1 MAKPGKPQQ
10 GSAVKVVEALVRPV
24 VEAMGLRLWDVR
36 FEKEGPDWFLRVLI
50 DRDEPMDTDTCAE
63 VSHAIDPLLDEADP
77 IDQSYYLEVGSPGMG
92 RRLTRPEH
100 YEQLKGQKCAVRL
113 IRPDAQGR
121 RDYAGL
127 LQGLDANGNVTR
139 SMTDLPLNI
148 AAVRI
153 LFTPINRPPA
163 TMAGMIGTKISLNNF
178 TNL

>member
-10 GSAVKVVEALVRPV
+10 GSAVKVVETLVRPV

-77 IDQSYYLEVGSPGMG
+77 IDQSYYLEVGSPGLG

-100 YEQLKGQKCAVRL
+100 YEQLKGQKCAAHL
-113 IRPDAQGR
+113 IRPDEQSR
-121 RDYAGL
+121 RDVEGILEGLSADGMVTLKSDDGDYTFPAKAAGYVKL
-127 LQGLDANGNVTR
+127 CDDE
-139 SMTDLPLNI
+139 DL
-148 AAVRI
+148 
-153 LFTPINRPPA
+153 F
-163 TMAGMIGTKISLNNF
+163 
-178 TNL
+178 